1 MTRFRLLTV
10 LALVVMASAGARAQ
24 DAAPAAPPAPLAPK
38 APPAPL
44 VQVPP
49 PPPAVGAASIVPL
62 KVTITLSKYQGDKKV
77 SSLPYELTVRTDN
90 NKASIRMTTQVP
102 TPSIGSPNPLAID
115 PGKPAPRIGPYV
127 MKDIGTNI
135 DCNATNLKDGRYSVT
150 VTIEDSSIYE
160 DSERTN
166 LPNGSKVSGASA
178 SRTYRTT
185 NALVLR
191 DGQSTEFTTA
201 VDKITGDVFKANVLL
216 TVIK

>member
-1 MTRFRLLTV
+1 MTRFRLLAV
-10 LALVVMASAGARAQ
+10 LGLVVMSTAGARAQ
-24 DAAPAAPPAPLAPK
+24 ETAK

-49 PPPAVGAASIVPL
+49 APPPPTVGAASIVPL

-90 NKASIRMTTQVP
+90 VKASIRMTTQVP
-102 TPSIGSPNPLAID
+102 TPTVDPAPEYGS
-115 PGKPAPRIGPYV
+115 KPAPRVGPFRMIDV
-127 MKDIGTNI
+127 GTNI
-135 DCNATNLKDGRYSVT
+135 DCNATNLKDGRYSIT

-160 DSERTN
+160 NSERTDI
-166 LPNGSKVSGASA
+166 PNGSKASGASA
-178 SRTYRTT
+178 WRTYRTM

>member
-1 MTRFRLLTV
+1 MTRVQV
-10 LALVVMASAGARAQ
+10 LAAVGLLVISSADARAQ
-24 DAAPAAPPAPLAPK
+24 DAAPPAPRTPAAPAAPAPPAPG
-38 APPAPL
+38 
-44 VQVPP
+44 
-49 PPPAVGAASIVPL
+49 VGAASIVPL

-102 TPSIGSPNPLAID
+102 ALIVDPAAD
-115 PGKPAPRIGPYV
+115 PGKPRTGPFV
-127 MKDIGTNI
+127 MRDVGTNI

-160 DSERTN
+160 DSQRTDI
-166 LPNGSKVSGASA
+166 PNGSKASGASA
-178 SRTYRTT
+178 WRTYRTT